1 MKRLRDKVNE
11 NMKENELKRRDRE
24 VNKKEKQ
31 SYSK

>member
-24 VNKKEKQ
+24 VNKKEK
-31 SYSK
+31 